1 MQPSLIRSTAETSLD
16 LLEMRGRG
24 SPESLLLAWVAWEG
38 LKMRLLVVGLAKRGW
53 RVSDV
58 SDVLSASRLHTQEDY
73 RSLFAEV
80 FGASPESTRGVGA
93 QWRAIEDFRGVRN
106 RYVHGTR
113 GSAPAKLEAGTHLI
127 TGRVLDPSWL
137 SGLAV
142 SADGEPV
149 KIGDPFR
156 RLPSSQSSYES
167 RTALTELVGL
177 GRRR

>member
-16 LLEMRGRG
+16 LLAMRGRG

-38 LKMRLLVVGLAKRGW
+38 LKMRLLVVGLAKCGW

-58 SDVLSASRLHTQEDY
+58 YDVLSASRLHTQEDY
-73 RSLFAEV
+73 RALFAEV

-127 TGRVLDPSWL
+127 TGRVLTRR
-137 SGLAV
+137 G
-142 SADGEPV
+142 
-149 KIGDPFR
+149 FR
-156 RLPSSQSSYES
+156 GWRSVLMGSP
-167 RTALTELVGL
+167 
-177 GRRR
+177 